1 MAQGIDYKTLRRFNA
16 EAARRAVIEY
26 LKTNPNISETAR
38 MFGITR
44 TVVYDIIRKEKED
57 DLRDR
62 SRAPQHQPRRT
73 STEVEDKVVAAKNK
87 THLGPERLSRYLKN
101 YDGVDVAAGTKYIY
115 PIIVFKIPREPF

>member
-1 MAQGIDYKTLRRFNA
+1 MKAGLRMGATNGPGIDYKTLRRFNA

-62 SRAPQHQPRRT
+62 SRAPQASATKDINRSRRQ
-73 STEVEDKVVAAKNK
+73 S
-87 THLGPERLSRYLKN
+87 GGS
-101 YDGVDVAAGTKYIY
+101 
-115 PIIVFKIPREPF
+115 